1 MTGEKAMKRMQE
13 IASALKGRA
22 DDRCGAF
29 CLDRFGMRLSPPD
42 WKIDVCINDTG
53 NLAVYPKKG
62 GAALCIVPLRSM
74 KDFTYEP
81 DGSGIDFLIRLNV
94 SGLIRIPAL

>member
-1 MTGEKAMKRMQE
+1 MTDGKAMKRMQE
-13 IASALKGRA
+13 IASALKGRVEA
-22 DDRCGAF
+22 KREVF
-29 CLDRFGMRLSPPD
+29 CLDRFGMKLSPPG
-42 WKIDVCINDTG
+42 WKIDICINDTG

-62 GAALCIVPLRSM
+62 GAALCIVPLKSM

-81 DGSGIDFLIRLNV
+81 NGSEVNFLTCLNR

>member
-13 IASALKGRA
+13 IASALKGR
-22 DDRCGAF
+22 GSF
-29 CLDRFGMRLSPPD
+29 CLDRFGMRLSPPG

-62 GAALCIVPLRSM
+62 GAALCIVPLKSVR
-74 KDFTYEP
+74 DLTYEP
-81 DGSGIDFLIRLNV
+81 DGSETDFLIRLNR

>member
-13 IASALKGRA
+13 IASALRGRA
-22 DDRCGAF
+22 DDRSF
-29 CLDRFGMRLSPPD
+29 CLDRFGMRLSPPG

-62 GAALCIVPLRSM
+62 GAALCIVPLKSV
-74 KDFTYEP
+74 KDLTYEP
-81 DGSGIDFLIRLNV
+81 DGSGTDFLIRLNR